1 MLQGISLKKRER
13 ERERE
18 KKKEEEEKTRVD
30 QAALESVAQKLYFS
44 KGTFIPC
51 LIHRGK

>member
-13 ERERE
+13 EKE
-18 KKKEEEEKTRVD
+18 KKKEEKTLGD
-30 QAALESVAQKLYFS
+30 QAVSMSEAQKFYFS

>member
-1 MLQGISLKKRER
+1 MLQGISLKKRGRGREEER
-13 ERERE
+13 
-18 KKKEEEEKTRVD
+18 KKREEKTWGD
-30 QAALESVAQKLYFS
+30 QAASVSEAQKLYFS